1 MPPAIPQGT
10 AAKVEARRPVA
21 LRVWLIFLAALL
33 VLVVVHRDR
42 LMNPTGWDPTWGMVP
57 AAATLAETGGD
68 LAAVIAQP
76 SLWEGGANAHAT
88 STMTWL
94 VAAAFRVLGADD
106 GLLAL
111 HLLSLVFAAGL
122 ATAAYCL
129 LSPAVS
135 LPTALLGSALVLA
148 TPLVL
153 QQAADVYID
162 LPLALVA
169 TLAMVTAARHRLL
182 GTTLL
187 VLLAVSLKS
196 SGVMTV
202 PLLIPAFENLAPR
215 GRRWGLTMLATGLAV
230 VPLLATV
237 VTAPAGGSG
246 ARRIDIPLTL
256 SGIYLAITI
265 DVLALAL
272 VAGLATF
279 RSRSLPEP
287 AAAVRR
293 VSLSLVAGFVVA
305 HLSAL
310 FLTASYP
317 VLPRYYLVIV
327 PALVGLVSVGLEA
340 RGPLEARVVLAAFL
354 AFAVANSWGAL
365 YPLRDPPAYVA
376 TERSLRA
383 QYLIDL
389 AQQGASWLSEQED
402 RTLVV
407 DRPMWFRLRYP
418 ESGYVDRRE
427 DDLVM
432 AFQIGDPPPI
442 PDRFALVIEQDPRHA
457 PALAEVVDLAREG
470 GFTVVEREITSGP
483 FRSRLVTGDR

>member
-1 MPPAIPQGT
+1 
-10 AAKVEARRPVA
+10 
-21 LRVWLIFLAALL
+21 
-33 VLVVVHRDR
+33 
-42 LMNPTGWDPTWGMVP
+42 MVP

-68 LAAVIAQP
+68 LAAVIDQP
-76 SLWEGGANAHAT
+76 SFWEGGASAHAT

-94 VAAAFRVLGADD
+94 VAAVFRLLGADD
-106 GLLAL
+106 GLLVL
-111 HLLSLVFAAGL
+111 HLLSLLFAAGL

-135 LPTALLGSALVLA
+135 LPTALLGGGLVLA

-169 TLAMVTAARHRLL
+169 TLAMVTASRHRVLA
-182 GTTLL
+182 TTLL
-187 VLLAVSLKS
+187 VLLAASLKP
-196 SGVMTV
+196 SGVMTI
-202 PLLIPAFENLAPR
+202 PLLIPAFERVVPKR
-215 GRRWGLTMLATGLAV
+215 RRWGLTVLAAGLAV
-230 VPLLATV
+230 VPLFAAAV
-237 VTAPAGGSG
+237 VSPVIAAGRGP
-246 ARRIDIPLTL
+246 IDIPLTL

-279 RSRSLPEP
+279 RSRSLPEQ
-287 AAAVRR
+287 AAAARR

-317 VLPRYYLVIV
+317 VLPRYYLAVL
-327 PALVGLVSVGLEA
+327 PAIVGLISVGLEA
-340 RGPLEARVVLAAFL
+340 RRLFEARAVLAAFL

-365 YPLRDPPAYVA
+365 YPLRNPPAYVA

-389 AQQGASWLSEQED
+389 AQQGAAWLAEQDD

-418 ESGYVDRRE
+418 EAAYVDRRE
-427 DDLVM
+427 EDLVT

-457 PALAEVVDLAREG
+457 PALDELVDLARES
-470 GFTVVEREITSGP
+470 GFTVVEREIASGP